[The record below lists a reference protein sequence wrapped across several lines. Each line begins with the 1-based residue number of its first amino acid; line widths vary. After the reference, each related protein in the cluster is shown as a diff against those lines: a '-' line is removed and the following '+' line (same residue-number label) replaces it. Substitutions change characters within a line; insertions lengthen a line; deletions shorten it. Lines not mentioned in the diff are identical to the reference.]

1 MDEKLLAILDGLIY
15 TSKFKTWICIQ
26 LADLAA
32 QSCGYRS
39 TRQIRDIDDDLVS
52 DKYNELLDKLLNTVY
67 EFKAIIETRTSEYKS
82 EIISMSTEELENK
95 MDDVLI
101 TAVLYDD
108 LSTFRETLFE

>member
-1 MDEKLLAILDGLIY
+1 MDEKLLAILDDLTY

-32 QSCGYRS
+32 QACGYRS

-67 EFKAIIETRTSEYKS
+67 EFKAIIETRTSEYKQ
-82 EIISMSTEELENK
+82 EIISMSAEELENK
-95 MDDVLI
+95 LDEILI
-101 TAVLYDD
+101 SAVLYDD
-108 LSTFRETLFE
+108 LTAFKETLFE

>member
-1 MDEKLLAILDGLIY
+1 MDEKLLAILDGLTY

-32 QSCGYRS
+32 QACGYRS
-39 TRQIRDIDDDLVS
+39 TRQIRDIDDDLVY

-67 EFKAIIETRTSEYKS
+67 EFKSIIETRTSEYKQ
-82 EIISMSTEELENK
+82 EVISMSVEELENK
-95 MDDVLI
+95 LDEVLI

-108 LSTFRETLFE
+108 LAAFKEALFE